1 MNKKI
6 ICLLVVTFFCAG
18 AVTVKTSVAPAPEQI
33 AQTVFKALSTSDA
46 STFASIYDIDVPD
59 LEWYKK
65 KIESDS
71 LIAAE
76 TKENFVEEFTVYMHK
91 ANKEL
96 PADFNSKWLTYLSSN
111 GIKKEN
117 ITYINS
123 YYTLT
128 NKKLGIPA
136 LGLEMKFKY
145 KDTYYYI
152 ELSMLEINGKWKGVC
167 LTKAD
172 LCDKYFD
179 GY

>member
-1 MNKKI
+1 MNKTLAY
-6 ICLLVVTFFCAG
+6 LLAVCFFCAS
-18 AVTVKTSVAPAPEQI
+18 AFTTKVPVAPSPSQI
-33 AQTVFKALSTSDA
+33 AKTIFKDLTA
-46 STFASIYDIDVPD
+46 SNAATFASTYDIDVPD

-71 LIAAE
+71 LIAPE
-76 TKENFVEEFTVYMHK
+76 TKEEFVEAFTAFMHK
-91 ANKEL
+91 ANAAL
-96 PADFNSKWLTYLSSN
+96 PTDFDSAWLAYLSAN
-111 GIKKEN
+111 GIKKEDV
-117 ITYINS
+117 TYIDS

-145 KDTYYYI
+145 KDSYYYI
-152 ELSMLEINGKWKGVC
+152 ELSLLEINGKWKGAYI
-167 LTKAD
+167 TKTD